1 MDEQRL
7 AFLVADIISEGIADT
22 MVDMYIWFTPVRI
35 TSQHKQVIYTSVTQT
50 INRTDNN
57 FQYFLRLEVLKI
69 VDGFYV

>member
-1 MDEQRL
+1 MVEQRL
-7 AFLVADIISEGIADT
+7 AFLVADIISEGVADT
-22 MVDMYIWFTPVRI
+22 MVDMYIWFTPVGI